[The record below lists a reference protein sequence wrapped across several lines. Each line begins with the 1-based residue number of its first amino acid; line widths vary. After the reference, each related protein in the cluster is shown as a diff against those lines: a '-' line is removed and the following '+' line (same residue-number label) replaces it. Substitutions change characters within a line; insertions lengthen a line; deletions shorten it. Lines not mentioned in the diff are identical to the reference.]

1 MRPSRVRWLD
11 PPVAAR
17 LIEAL
22 ESWDPASRALIE
34 NRLVPPWM
42 RRARRQT
49 ERDNAIRDAA
59 PLYVEHLTGRAIA
72 APIVAHCQRLPPA
85 RDPRR
90 EAVERILAANRNQPP
105 GVTTVRNA
113 LADVTRDPGQ

>member
-1 MRPSRVRWLD
+1 MTWT
-11 PPVAAR
+11 
-17 LIEAL
+17 
-22 ESWDPASRALIE
+22 ASRTLIE
-34 NRLVPPWM
+34 NRLLPPWM

-59 PLYVEHLTGRAIA
+59 PLYAEHLTGRAIA
-72 APIVAHCQRLPPA
+72 AAIAAHCQRLPPA

-113 LADVTRDPGQ
+113 LADVTREAGQK